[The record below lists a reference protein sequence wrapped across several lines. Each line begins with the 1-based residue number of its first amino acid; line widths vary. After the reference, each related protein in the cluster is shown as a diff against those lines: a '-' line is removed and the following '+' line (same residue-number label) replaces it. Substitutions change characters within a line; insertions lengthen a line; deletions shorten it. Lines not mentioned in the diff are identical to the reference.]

1 MFNTDIEKEL
11 PDFAKAVAQAKEN
24 NVEDIIL
31 HHSAFDETETDLLG
45 RAIKYATTR
54 GVNII
59 IVAK

>member
-1 MFNTDIEKEL
+1 MDIEKEL
-11 PDFAKAVAQAKEN
+11 PDFVKTVAQAKEN

-31 HHSAFDETETDLLG
+31 HHSAFHDTETELLG
-45 RAIKYATTR
+45 RDIKYATTR

>member
-1 MFNTDIEKEL
+1 MFKDLEKEL
-11 PDFAKAVAQAKEN
+11 PDFTKAVAQAKEN
-24 NVEDIIL
+24 NVEDLIL
-31 HHSAFDETETDLLG
+31 HHSAFDETETDLFG